1 MIQKTNSN
9 CYYTLSASTLA
20 RFPKA
25 RGRFESRVENCTN
38 IVNFFDS
45 SYVYLVNQYTKDTVL
60 SDEPV
65 QTVFWDF
72 GDGES
77 SNEFNPTH
85 IFPEKGGKYTVTL
98 TASMANGACNDVTT
112 FDLDLPESDDYETIA
127 GLITFYNEAIPKE
140 KEILQFGLFSF
151 QILKT
156 NKKRIETVNLKVLG
170 K

>member
-1 MIQKTNSN
+1 LEVK
-9 CYYTLSASTLA
+9 
-20 RFPKA
+20 
-25 RGRFESRVENCTN
+25 E
-38 IVNFFDS
+38 VNR
-45 SYVYLVNQYTKDTVL
+45 K
-60 SDEPV
+60 
-65 QTVFWDF
+65 
-72 GDGES
+72 
-77 SNEFNPTH
+77 
-85 IFPEKGGKYTVTL
+85 
-98 TASMANGACNDVTT
+98 